1 MSVGQN
7 IKRARE
13 GANMTQE
20 ELAAKMGIAQYA
32 LCRMEIGTKCL
43 PFERAVQLSEI
54 LNVPLDYFKE

>member
-13 GANMTQE
+13 SANMTQE
-20 ELAAKMGIAQYA
+20 ELAAKMGIAQSA

>member
-13 GANMTQE
+13 NAHMTQT
-20 ELAAKMGIAQYA
+20 ELAAVLGMPQSVLA
-32 LCRMEIGTKCL
+32 RMELGTRCL

>member
-13 GANMTQE
+13 DANMTQE
-20 ELAAKMGIAQYA
+20 ELAARMGITQPA
-32 LCRMEIGTKCL
+32 LVRFELGIRGL